1 MYLLPKEHPA
11 TKKILESPTNIP
23 CDIYAENGGESVKQQ
38 IDDFMKFVESHL
50 NKVRKS
56 HIQRSTTRVSL
67 LQIVQIKKAFYF
79 LLFSLPTLF
88 GPYICYSTIGNQ
100 YYLDFIQKQLISRI
114 LDIDKQFAQQW
125 FQIECLA

>member
-23 CDIYAENGGESVKQQ
+23 CDIYAENSGESVKQQ

-56 HIQRSTTRVSL
+56 HIQRSTTRVSSL
-67 LQIVQIKKAFYF
+67 HMHISKSRFISPHLSCSF
-79 LLFSLPTLF
+79 FSLVDIFINAQKNIVFKILL
-88 GPYICYSTIGNQ
+88 YSKTAHPNI
-100 YYLDFIQKQLISRI
+100 
-114 LDIDKQFAQQW
+114 
-125 FQIECLA
+125 

>member
-23 CDIYAENGGESVKQQ
+23 CDIYTENSGESVKQQ

-56 HIQRSTTRVSL
+56 HIQRSTTRVSFICAYREKRIIYPYPPPL
-67 LQIVQIKKAFYF
+67 LICSTAQKRK
-79 LLFSLPTLF
+79 LLFFNFIRFKINPSK
-88 GPYICYSTIGNQ
+88 
-100 YYLDFIQKQLISRI
+100 YL
-114 LDIDKQFAQQW
+114 
-125 FQIECLA
+125 